1 VHRQVNYVNINDVF
15 LYYLIFHNINIVLTV
30 DEITI
35 TVSPNTGCKNNNF
48 IHNTV
53 TTLNH

>member
-1 VHRQVNYVNINDVF
+1 MLRKHRQDNYVNANDKF

-35 TVSPNTGCKNNNF
+35 TVSPNTRCKNKNF
-48 IHNTV
+48 LYITQ
-53 TTLNH
+53 